1 MPIGKKISQLVVRVR
16 ASVPLLAMDALLAA
30 AAYCLVLLLRVNG
43 EVANAQWHA
52 FRLFIPLA
60 LVVHLVANRVAG
72 LYGQMWRYAGIAEAR
87 RVIAAGFASGAI
99 LLAASFLLWNT
110 HMPRSVI
117 ALGALVATF
126 FLGGVRFQS
135 RLFAFNRGLTR
146 QRSGI
151 RVAVVGAGEVSA
163 SLVREMLNRTNEGLV
178 PVVLIDEDV
187 RKHGLAIRGVPVV
200 GGTRHLSHAIRKYGA
215 QQVVLAVP
223 NADRALIQR
232 VAAAADHANV
242 PLRMVT
248 GVNDDEPGAPS
259 VRNVR
264 NLRIEDLLGRNQVVT
279 DLDSVR
285 AAVEARTVLITG
297 AGSIGSE
304 IAQQVAQLEPDLV
317 VLLDHDETHI
327 HDAAASLNAP
337 TTQVLADVRDRELI
351 SDVFTQLRPNVVF
364 HAAAHKHVPLLEE
377 HPCEAITTNVLGTAN
392 VLDAA
397 IAADVE
403 RFVFISTDKAVRPT
417 SVMGASKWIGEQLVL
432 SRAPAGARY
441 CSVRFGNVL
450 GSRGS
455 VIPTFTR
462 QIDGGGPVTVTNPSM
477 TRFFMSAHEAVQ
489 LVLQASVFV
498 EGGEVFMLEMGSPI
512 NIRELAERM
521 IRLSGRTVGSEVPI
535 RITGMR
541 PGEKLHEELC
551 APDERAE
558 PTAHESIVRLQPVA
572 LPAEVLDD
580 GVRELAQ
587 LACSRRD
594 FDVTC
599 ALFDLVAAGADRR
612 LSNLV
617 DVGAVEHMETMERS
631 EEGR

>member
-1 MPIGKKISQLVVRVR
+1 MPTGTNISQLVVRIR
-16 ASVPLLAMDALLAA
+16 ASIPLLALDAVLAA

-43 EVANAQWHA
+43 SVTSVQWNA
-52 FRLFIPLA
+52 FRVFIPLA
-60 LVVHLVANRVAG
+60 LVVHLTANWIAG

-87 RVIAAGFASGAI
+87 RVIAAGFGSGI
-99 LLAASFLLWNT
+99 VLLAASVVWNT
-110 HMPRSVI
+110 HVPRSVI
-117 ALGALVATF
+117 MLGAVVATF
-126 FLGGVRFQS
+126 FMGGVRFQS
-135 RLFAFNRGLTR
+135 RLFAFNRGLAR
-146 QRSGI
+146 QRAGI

-178 PVVLIDEDV
+178 PVVLVDEDV
-187 RKHGLAIRGVPVV
+187 RKHGLSIRGVPVL

-223 NADRALIQR
+223 NAERELIRR
-232 VAAAADHANV
+232 VAAAADDANV
-242 PLRMVT
+242 PLRMVS
-248 GVNDDEPGAPS
+248 GVNDDESGAPS

-264 NLRIEDLLGRNQVVT
+264 NVQIEDLLGRNQVVT
-279 DLDSVR
+279 DLESVR
-285 AAVEARTVLITG
+285 AVVSDRTVLITG

-304 IAQQVAQLEPDLV
+304 IAQQVAQLDPERI

-327 HDAAASLNAP
+327 HDAAATLNVP
-337 TTQVLADVRDRELI
+337 TTQVLADVRDRELVD
-351 SDVFTQLRPNVVF
+351 DVFARLRPDVVF
-364 HAAAHKHVPLLEE
+364 HAAAHKHVPLLED

-392 VLDAA
+392 VVDAA
-397 IAADVE
+397 AANGVE

-432 SRAPAGARY
+432 NHTPPGSRY

-462 QIDGGGPVTVTNPSM
+462 QIAAGGPVTVTHPSM
-477 TRFFMSAHEAVQ
+477 TRFFMSVHEAVQ

-498 EGGEVFMLEMGSPI
+498 DGGEVFMLEMGSPI

-521 IRLSGRTVGSEVPI
+521 VRLSGRTVGSEVPI

-551 APDERAE
+551 TPEERAQ
-558 PTAHESIVRLQPVA
+558 PTAHESIVRLHPIA
-572 LPAEVLDD
+572 LDRAALDA
-580 GVRELAQ
+580 GISELAR
-587 LACSRRD
+587 LARAQRD
-594 FDVTC
+594 LDVTC
-599 ALFDLVAAGADRR
+599 LLFDLVAAGADRPA
-612 LSNLV
+612 SALV
-617 DVGAVEHMETMERS
+617 DLAALETTDPMERS
-631 EEGR
+631 EEHR